1 MIKTGGRTIHCE
13 IHKLINSI
21 WNKDEMREEW
31 KELIIVP
38 IYKKGDKTDY
48 INYRVITLV
57 PSTYKILSSFLL
69 SRLTPFAEEIIGDHQ
84 GGFRCNRSPTD
95 HILCISQIL
104 EKKWEYN
111 KAVHQ

>member
-1 MIKTGGRTIHCE
+1 VIKTGGRTIHCE

-69 SRLTPFAEEIIGDHQ
+69 SRLTPFAEEIIGHCQ
-84 GGFRCNRSPTD
+84 CGFHCNRSTTD
-95 HILCISQIL
+95 NLIIYSAFVKYLR
-104 EKKWEYN
+104 KNMNTMK
-111 KAVHQ
+111 